1 MTTLDARGAYLV
13 GRTFLAMIA
22 DDVPDAVGGLTLG
35 ADPIIGAMIALA
47 GLEDMPLKG
56 FIVRKE
62 AKGHGTQSLV
72 EGSLAAGERVVVVE
86 DVVTT
91 GGSSL
96 QAIAAVKAMGCEV
109 RKVLA
114 VVDREE
120 GGREALKKEGYP
132 LEAVFTAR
140 ELMAAV
146 K

>member
-1 MTTLDARGAYLV
+1 
-13 GRTFLAMIA
+13 
-22 DDVPDAVGGLTLG
+22 
-35 ADPIIGAMIALA
+35 
-47 GLEDMPLKG
+47 
-56 FIVRKE
+56 
-62 AKGHGTQSLV
+62 
-72 EGSLAAGERVVVVE
+72 
-86 DVVTT
+86 
-91 GGSSL
+91 
-96 QAIAAVKAMGCEV
+96 V